1 MGFGGVHV
9 VNGLSGKGLDVTV
22 LDRRNFHLFQPLLYQ
37 VSTAMIDQEAVA
49 YPIRAILRKRKD
61 VRFVMSSVESI
72 DLENKRV
79 LTVDGPLDYDYLVLA
94 AGSVTNFFGLDSV
107 QEHAFDLKQLNDA
120 VSLRNHILNMYE
132 QAVKEIDPKVREA
145 LMTFVVVGG
154 GPTGVEFAGSLSE
167 LTHHVLTKDFPELHP
182 GKSRIVMLEAMDR
195 LLAPFPAELQQY
207 TLQKLEKMGVEVRL
221 NTAVTGA
228 THHSVQLND
237 GSEIGSHTLFW
248 AAGVKASPLA
258 DALLV
263 EKVRGGRV
271 PVEADLSLKDHP
283 EVFIIGDMAYREQ
296 DGAPLPGV
304 AQVAMQG
311 GDYVA
316 KVIRARERGKQVTPF
331 RYINMGSMAVIGRHS
346 AVADIGGLKLKGFV
360 AWLAWLGLH
369 LFYLIGFRNRVVTL
383 LNWAYEYFRYNRQV
397 RLITSEPNETRMLPT
412 RFAPEVTAHTAN
424 ITKPDDHDTNPES
437 KAVTTTGSSKPLCRA
452 KTPAVTKATRAGVA
466 PLPSTALADQ

>member
-1 MGFGGVHV
+1 MKKVIVVGMGFGGVRV
-9 VNGLSGKGLDVTV
+9 VSGLSGKGLDVLV

-37 VSTAMIDQEAVA
+37 VATAMIDQDSVA
-49 YPIRAILRKRKD
+49 YSIRAILRKRKD
-61 VRFVMSSVESI
+61 VRFQMSSVESI

-79 LTVDGPLDYDYLVLA
+79 LTVDGLLDYDYLVVA

-107 QEHAFDLKQLNDA
+107 QQHAFDLKQLNDA
-120 VSLRNHILNMYE
+120 VSLRNHILSVYE
-132 QAVKEIDPKVREA
+132 RAAKETDPKVREA

-182 GKSRIVMLEAMDR
+182 EKSRIIMLEAMDR

-221 NTAVTGA
+221 NTAVVGA
-228 THHSVQLND
+228 TPERVQLKD
-237 GSEIGSHTLFW
+237 GSEIASHTLFW

-258 DALLV
+258 DALPV
-263 EKVRGGRV
+263 AKVRGGRV
-271 PVEADLSLKDHP
+271 PVEADLSLKEHP
-283 EVFIIGDMAYREQ
+283 EVFVIGDMAYREQ
-296 DGAPLPGV
+296 DGVPLPGM

-316 KVIRARERGKQVTPF
+316 KVIMARGRGQQIAPF
-331 RYINMGSMAVIGRHS
+331 RYFNKGSMAVIGRHS
-346 AVADIGGLKLKGFV
+346 AVANTFGGLKLKGFV

-397 RLITSEPNETRMLPT
+397 RLITNEPPLQEAPPVQEDTPAEESEPVERL
-412 RFAPEVTAHTAN
+412 RLV
-424 ITKPDDHDTNPES
+424 S
-437 KAVTTTGSSKPLCRA
+437 
-452 KTPAVTKATRAGVA
+452 
-466 PLPSTALADQ
+466 

>member
-1 MGFGGVHV
+1 
-9 VNGLSGKGLDVTV
+9 
-22 LDRRNFHLFQPLLYQ
+22 
-37 VSTAMIDQEAVA
+37 MIDQDSVA
-49 YPIRAILRKRKD
+49 YSIRAILRKRKD
-61 VRFVMSSVESI
+61 VRFQMSSVESI

-79 LTVDGPLDYDYLVLA
+79 LTVDGLLDYDYLVVA

-107 QEHAFDLKQLNDA
+107 QQHAFDLKQLNDA
-120 VSLRNHILNMYE
+120 VSLRNHILSVYE
-132 QAVKEIDPKVREA
+132 RAAKETDPKVREA

-182 GKSRIVMLEAMDR
+182 EKSRIIMLEAMDR

-221 NTAVTGA
+221 NTAVVGA
-228 THHSVQLND
+228 TPERVQLKD
-237 GSEIGSHTLFW
+237 GSEIASHTLFW

-258 DALLV
+258 DALPV
-263 EKVRGGRV
+263 AKVRGGRV
-271 PVEADLSLKDHP
+271 PVEADLSLKEHP
-283 EVFIIGDMAYREQ
+283 EVFVIGDMAYREQ
-296 DGAPLPGV
+296 DGVPLPGM

-316 KVIRARERGKQVTPF
+316 KVIMARGRGQQIAPF
-331 RYINMGSMAVIGRHS
+331 RYFNKGSMAVIGRHS
-346 AVADIGGLKLKGFV
+346 AVANTFGGLKLKGFV

-397 RLITSEPNETRMLPT
+397 RLITNEPPLQEAPPVQEDTPAEESEPVERL
-412 RFAPEVTAHTAN
+412 RLV
-424 ITKPDDHDTNPES
+424 S
-437 KAVTTTGSSKPLCRA
+437 
-452 KTPAVTKATRAGVA
+452 
-466 PLPSTALADQ
+466 